1 MTKEIILATV
11 FVITTICV
19 AIMISEP
26 TITFKPFSLSLRAW
40 YKGAVWLIFMT
51 LWTLITIGYKLEWH
65 KGYEDGFIDGVDKT
79 VEHIIT
85 IQNEKEHGTEQPQ

>member
-1 MTKEIILATV
+1 
-11 FVITTICV
+11 
-19 AIMISEP
+19 
-26 TITFKPFSLSLRAW
+26 
-40 YKGAVWLIFMT
+40 MT

-85 IQNEKEHGTEQPQ
+85 IQNEKEHGTEQHQ

>member
-26 TITFKPFSLSLRAW
+26 TITFKPFSLSLR
-40 YKGAVWLIFMT
+40 GMV
-51 LWTLITIGYKLEWH
+51 
-65 KGYEDGFIDGVDKT
+65 
-79 VEHIIT
+79 
-85 IQNEKEHGTEQPQ
+85 